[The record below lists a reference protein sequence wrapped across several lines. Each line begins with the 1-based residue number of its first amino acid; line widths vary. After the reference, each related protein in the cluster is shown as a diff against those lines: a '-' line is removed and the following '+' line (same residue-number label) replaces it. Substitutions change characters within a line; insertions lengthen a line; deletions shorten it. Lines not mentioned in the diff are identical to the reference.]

1 MDPNENV
8 YDSENPHDTGDSYED
23 EEERD
28 RD

>member
-8 YDSENPHDTGDSYED
+8 YDSENPHDTGDRDED